1 MEWSLTQNK
10 LLAFHRL
17 MRTDKPIGALL
28 LLWPTLWALWVAT
41 PGVPQ
46 LWILAVFVA
55 GVWLMRAAGCVVNDY
70 ADRKFDGH
78 VKRTANRPLP
88 SGAVTEKEARA
99 LFVVLVLISFL
110 LVLTLN
116 TMTILLSIAALA
128 LKLGAAEVWAL
139 GELAADVRFTG
150 AIDVVA
156 AQATLND
163 ACTRVYAGGTVVCMG
178 VPSGP
183 REIPLPMMQRFER
196 DLLNSGMYIPE
207 DFDAVIEWLAD
218 GRFDTSELVTDLF
231 AIEDAAAAF
240 ERAQQNDSIKVMLQF
255 APE

>member
-88 SGAVTEKEARA
+88 SGAVTENEARA
-99 LFVVLVLISFL
+99 LFVVLVFTFL
-110 LVLTLN
+110 YR
-116 TMTILLSIAALA
+116 TILSGLFAVPSSQYS
-128 LKLGAAEVWAL
+128 
-139 GELAADVRFTG
+139 VR
-150 AIDVVA
+150 DVVQADPSQVSGSLLTRFPPISSGVSA
-156 AQATLND
+156 AWTNSPTWSPFSNASFI
-163 ACTRVYAGGTVVCMG
+163 TRARCAGWTRWNVMG
-178 VPSGP
+178 VCCGSAGAGCVSSW
-183 REIPLPMMQRFER
+183 LHAG
-196 DLLNSGMYIPE
+196 NNPE
-207 DFDAVIEWLAD
+207 MINAK
-218 GRFDTSELVTDLF
+218 
-231 AIEDAAAAF
+231 AA
-240 ERAQQNDSIKVMLQF
+240 
-255 APE
+255 

>member
-128 LKLGAAEVWAL
+128 GV
-139 GELAADVRFTG
+139 
-150 AIDVVA
+150 
-156 AQATLND
+156 
-163 ACTRVYAGGTVVCMG
+163 G
-178 VPSGP
+178 VPVYEAVYPSTASGAG
-183 REIPLPMMQRFER
+183 R
-196 DLLNSGMYIPE
+196 G
-207 DFDAVIEWLAD
+207 VWL
-218 GRFDTSELVTDLF
+218 V
-231 AIEDAAAAF
+231 
-240 ERAQQNDSIKVMLQF
+240 DSNGF
-255 APE
+255 CCCE

>member
-110 LVLTLN
+110 LVLTLSTLSN
-116 TMTILLSIAALA
+116 LLSSAGLALA
-128 LKLGAAEVWAL
+128 CVYLFIRRWTQGRYVVLG
-139 GELAADVRFTG
+139 G
-150 AIDVVA
+150 
-156 AQATLND
+156 
-163 ACTRVYAGGTVVCMG
+163 AGG
-178 VPSGP
+178 
-183 REIPLPMMQRFER
+183 
-196 DLLNSGMYIPE
+196 
-207 DFDAVIEWLAD
+207 W
-218 GRFDTSELVTDLF
+218 
-231 AIEDAAAAF
+231 
-240 ERAQQNDSIKVMLQF
+240 
-255 APE
+255 

>member
-110 LVLTLN
+110 LVLSFFQSVVLT
-116 TMTILLSIAALA
+116 SSSACSAA
-128 LKLGAAEVWAL
+128 
-139 GELAADVRFTG
+139 
-150 AIDVVA
+150 
-156 AQATLND
+156 
-163 ACTRVYAGGTVVCMG
+163 
-178 VPSGP
+178 
-183 REIPLPMMQRFER
+183 
-196 DLLNSGMYIPE
+196 
-207 DFDAVIEWLAD
+207 
-218 GRFDTSELVTDLF
+218 
-231 AIEDAAAAF
+231 
-240 ERAQQNDSIKVMLQF
+240 
-255 APE
+255 

>member
-88 SGAVTEKEARA
+88 SGAVTEKRRARC
-99 LFVVLVLISFL
+99 
-110 LVLTLN
+110 
-116 TMTILLSIAALA
+116 LSC
-128 LKLGAAEVWAL
+128 W
-139 GELAADVRFTG
+139 
-150 AIDVVA
+150 
-156 AQATLND
+156 
-163 ACTRVYAGGTVVCMG
+163 Y
-178 VPSGP
+178 
-183 REIPLPMMQRFER
+183 
-196 DLLNSGMYIPE
+196 
-207 DFDAVIEWLAD
+207 
-218 GRFDTSELVTDLF
+218 
-231 AIEDAAAAF
+231 
-240 ERAQQNDSIKVMLQF
+240 
-255 APE
+255 